1 MAGGLLNLVAYG
13 NQNIIINGN
22 PDKSFFKMKYL
33 KHTNFGMQKF
43 RVDHKQTNDID
54 LNRQSTFTFTVPRY
68 ADLLMDVFLVF
79 KLPKIWSPIFNENKN
94 LRPYEFKWIKNIGTQ
109 IIKEV
114 KFTIGNTEIQKFSGA
129 YLQNVVERDFDAK
142 KKGLFDLMIGNTNEL
157 NDPAN
162 YLNRNNYY
170 PNAYKYNDSNTD
182 ISGIEPSIY
191 DKTIYV
197 PINSWFSM
205 LNSSALPLI
214 CMQYDNLKIEFI
226 FRPIVELFTIKNINA
241 SINDIS
247 YQDIK
252 ADQTKPEFL
261 YKRFI
266 NEPPQRDISGSI
278 NIYESKTNNINFD
291 FHLMTTQ
298 CFLDN
303 EERILFANNNQEYL
317 IKQVKIYEEK
327 GINKTNKIK
336 VETNGLVSNWMWYIQ
351 RNDVNLRNQ
360 WSNYTNWPYE
370 NVIPYNVKSLKN
382 KDISNN
388 LTDTNFYKDFSLN
401 DLSNIYITDYEPD
414 TYSQQNFKTILNK
427 FGIICDGK
435 AREEDFDSG
444 IYDKIEKYIHTNG
457 NTKDGLYHYSF
468 ALNTDSSKYQPTGA
482 FNTSKFKTIEFEYNL
497 KQPPIDICNV
507 NFSTICD
514 PTTGEVIA
522 TSQEPTS
529 IYKYSYDL
537 HLFEE
542 RYNILEFHSGTAE
555 LLYGN

>member
-43 RVDHKQTNDID
+43 RVDHKQTGDILLD
-54 LNRQSTFTFTVPRY
+54 STSIFTFTIPRY

-79 KLPKIWSPIFNENKN
+79 KLPKIWSPIFTAQNNE

-114 KFTIGNTEIQKFSGA
+114 TFTIGNTPIQKFSGA

-142 KKGLFDLMIGNTNEL
+142 KKELFDLMIGNTNEL

-170 PNAYKYNDSNTD
+170 PNAYNYNNTD

-197 PINSWFSM
+197 PVNSWFSL
-205 LNSSALPLI
+205 LNSCALPLI
-214 CMQYDNLKIEFI
+214 SMQYDNLKIEFE
-226 FRPIVELFTIKNINA
+226 FRPIIQLFTIKNINA
-241 SINDIS
+241 SINDNS
-247 YQDIK
+247 YVDIK
-252 ADQTKPEFL
+252 ADQSKPEFL
-261 YKRFI
+261 YKRFV
-266 NEPPQRDISGSI
+266 NEPPERNISDSI
-278 NIYESKTNNINFD
+278 NIYANKTNNINFD
-291 FHLMTTQ
+291 FHLITTQ

-317 IKQVKIYEEK
+317 IKQIKTYEEK

-351 RNDVNLRNQ
+351 RNDVDIRNQ

-370 NVIPYNVKSLKN
+370 NIIPYNIKN
-382 KDISNN
+382 LYDICYN
-388 LTDTNFYKDFSLN
+388 N
-401 DLSNIYITDYEPD
+401 DLSNIYITDYVPN
-414 TYSQQNFKTILNK
+414 TYSQQNFKTILDK
-427 FGIICDGK
+427 FGITCDGK
-435 AREEDFDSG
+435 VREYDLDSG

-457 NTKDGLYHYSF
+457 NTKHGLYHYSF

-482 FNTSKFKTIEFEYNL
+482 FNTSKFKTIEFEYKL
-497 KQPPIDICNV
+497 KDPPIDICNV
-507 NFSTICD
+507 NFTTICD
-514 PTTGEVIA
+514 PTTGEIIA

>member
-43 RVDHKQTNDID
+43 RVDHKQTKDIQLD
-54 LNRQSTFTFTVPRY
+54 NPSSFTFNVPRY

-79 KLPKIWSPIFNENKN
+79 KLPKIWSPIFNKDNN

-114 KFTIGNTEIQKFSGA
+114 KFTIGNTEIQKFSGS
-129 YLQNVVERDFDAK
+129 YLQNVIDRDFDSK
-142 KKGLFDLMIGNTNEL
+142 KKELFDLMIGNTNEL

-170 PNAYKYNDSNTD
+170 PNAYNYNNTD
-182 ISGIEPSIY
+182 ASGIEPSIY

-197 PINSWFSM
+197 PINSWFSI

-214 CMQYDNLKIEFI
+214 CMQYDNLNIEFE
-226 FRPIVELFTIKNINA
+226 FRPIKELFTVKNIDV
-241 SINDIS
+241 SINDID
-247 YQDIK
+247 YVDIK
-252 ADQTKPEFL
+252 ADQTQENFG
-261 YKRFI
+261 YYRFI
-266 NEPPQRDISGSI
+266 QPPPTRDISLDSVYI
-278 NIYESKTNNINFD
+278 DQRSNINFD
-291 FHLMTTQ
+291 LHLMTTQ

-303 EERILFANNNQEYL
+303 EERVLFANNNQEYL
-317 IKQVKIYEEK
+317 IKQVKTYEEK

-351 RNDVNLRNQ
+351 RNDVKDRNQ

-370 NVIPYNVKSLKN
+370 NIIPYNVKSLKN

-388 LTDTNFYKDFSLN
+388 LNNINNINFYQDFSLN
-401 DLSNIYITDYEPD
+401 DLSNIYITNYEPD
-414 TYSQQNFKTILNK
+414 IYSQQNFKNILNK

-435 AREEDFDSG
+435 SREEDFDSG

-468 ALNTDSSKYQPTGA
+468 SLNTDCSKYQPTGA
-482 FNTSKFKTIEFEYNL
+482 FNTNKFKTIEFEYNL
-497 KQPPIDICNV
+497 KTPPLNKEAVNV
-507 NFSTICD
+507 TTICD

>member
-1 MAGGLLNLVAYG
+1 
-13 NQNIIINGN
+13 
-22 PDKSFFKMKYL
+22 
-33 KHTNFGMQKF
+33 
-43 RVDHKQTNDID
+43 
-54 LNRQSTFTFTVPRY
+54 
-68 ADLLMDVFLVF
+68 MDVFLVF
-79 KLPKIWSPIFNENKN
+79 KLPKIWSPIFNQDNN

-114 KFTIGNTEIQKFSGA
+114 KFTIGNTEIQKFSGS
-129 YLQNVVERDFDAK
+129 YLQNVVERDFDSK
-142 KKGLFDLMIGNTNEL
+142 KKELFDLMIGNITEL

-162 YLNRNNYY
+162 YLNRNNNY
-170 PNAYKYNDSNTD
+170 PNAYNYNNNNTD
-182 ISGIEPSIY
+182 ASGIEPSIY

-197 PINSWFSM
+197 PINSWFTM
-205 LNSSALPLI
+205 LNSCALPLI
-214 CMQYDNLKIEFI
+214 CMQYDNLKIDFE
-226 FRPIVELFTIKNINA
+226 FRPIVELFSVKNIEA
-241 SINDIS
+241 SIHDIS
-247 YQDIK
+247 YLDIK
-252 ADQTKPEFL
+252 ADQTKSKFL
-261 YKRFI
+261 YRRFV
-266 NEPPQRDISGSI
+266 NEPPQRDISDSI
-278 NIYESKTNNINFD
+278 NIYANKRNNINFD

-303 EERILFANNNQEYL
+303 EERILFANNKQEYL
-317 IKQVKIYEEK
+317 IKQVKTYEEK

-351 RNDVNLRNQ
+351 RNDVGLRNQ

-370 NVIPYNVKSLKN
+370 NIIPYNVKSLNN

-388 LTDTNFYKDFSLN
+388 LNNINFYQDFSLN
-401 DLSNIYITDYEPD
+401 DFSNIYITDYVPD
-414 TYSQQNFKTILNK
+414 TYSQQNFKTILDK
-427 FGIICDGK
+427 FGITCDGK

-482 FNTSKFKTIEFEYNL
+482 FNTSKFKTIEFEYKL

-507 NFSTICD
+507 NFTTICD
-514 PTTGEVIA
+514 QTTGEIIA

-542 RYNILEFHSGTAE
+542 RYNVLQFNSGTAQLE
-555 LLYGN
+555 YQN

>member
-22 PDKSFFKMKYL
+22 PDKSFFKIKYL

-43 RVDHKQTNDID
+43 RVDHKQTNNAQ
-54 LNRQSTFTFTVPRY
+54 LVSESSFTFTIPRY
-68 ADLLMDVFLVF
+68 ADLLMNVFLVF
-79 KLPKIWSPIFNENKN
+79 KLPKIWSPIFNINNE

-114 KFTIGNTEIQKFSGA
+114 KFTIGNTEIQKFNGS
-129 YLQNVVERDFDAK
+129 YLQNIIERDFDYK
-142 KKGLFDLMIGNTNEL
+142 KKELFDLMIGNTNEL

-162 YLNRNNYY
+162 YLNRNNHY
-170 PNAYKYNDSNTD
+170 PNAYNYNNNSD

-226 FRPIVELFTIKNINA
+226 FRPIVELFTIKDINY
-241 SINDIS
+241 SINHSNYVDIR
-247 YQDIK
+247 
-252 ADQTKPEFL
+252 ADQNKENFG
-261 YKRFI
+261 YYRFI
-266 NEPPQRDISGSI
+266 QPPPVRDISLDSI
-278 NIYESKTNNINFD
+278 YNDQRNNVNFD
-291 FHLMTTQ
+291 FHLITTQ
-298 CFLDN
+298 CFLDS
-303 EERILFANNNQEYL
+303 EERTLFANNNQEYL
-317 IKQVKIYEEK
+317 IKQVKTYEEK
-327 GINKTNKIK
+327 RINKTNKIK
-336 VETNGLVSNWMWYIQ
+336 IETNGLVSNWMWYIQ
-351 RNDVNLRNQ
+351 RNDIKNRNQ

-370 NVIPYNVKSLKN
+370 NIIPYNVKNLNN

-388 LTDTNFYKDFSLN
+388 SNFTNFYQDFSLN
-401 DLSNIYITDYEPD
+401 DLSNIYITDYLPD
-414 TYSQQNFKTILNK
+414 IYKQQNFKTILDK
-427 FGIICDGK
+427 FAIICDGK

-468 ALNTDSSKYQPTGA
+468 SLNTDSSKYQPTGA

-497 KQPPIDICNV
+497 KTPPLNKEAV
-507 NFSTICD
+507 NFTTFCD
-514 PTTGEVIA
+514 SVTNEIIA
-522 TSQEPTS
+522 TTQEPTS
-529 IYKYSYDL
+529 IYHYSYDL

-542 RYNILEFHSGTAE
+542 RYNILEFHSGTAQ
-555 LLYGN
+555 LLYQN

>member
-33 KHTNFGMQKF
+33 KHTNFGMQKY
-43 RVDHKQTNDID
+43 RVDHNQTSDID
-54 LNRQSTFTFTVPRY
+54 LNRQSTFSFTVPRY
-68 ADLLMDVFLVF
+68 GDLLMDVFLVF
-79 KLPKIWSPIFNENKN
+79 KLPKIWSPIFNRNKK
-94 LRPYEFKWIKNIGTQ
+94 LIPYEFKWIKNIGTQ

-114 KFTIGNTEIQKFSGA
+114 KFTIGNTEIQKFSGS

-142 KKGLFDLMIGNTNEL
+142 KKELFDLMIGNISEL

-170 PNAYKYNDSNTD
+170 PNAYNYNSD

-205 LNSSALPLI
+205 LNSCALPLI
-214 CMQYDNLKIEFI
+214 CMQYDNLKIEFE
-226 FRPIVELFTIKNINA
+226 FRPIVELFTIKDINA

-247 YQDIK
+247 YLDIK
-252 ADQTKPEFL
+252 ADQSKPEFL
-261 YKRFI
+261 YKRFV
-266 NEPPQRDISGSI
+266 NEPPIRDISDSI
-278 NIYESKTNNINFD
+278 SIYESKTNNINFD
-291 FHLMTTQ
+291 LHLITTQ

-303 EERILFANNNQEYL
+303 DERVLFANNNQEYL
-317 IKQVKIYEEK
+317 IKQVKTYEFEK
-327 GINKTNKIK
+327 INKTNKIK

-351 RNDVNLRNQ
+351 RNDVKNRNQ
-360 WSNYTNWPYE
+360 WSNYTNWRYE
-370 NVIPYNVKSLKN
+370 NVIPYNVKSLN
-382 KDISNN
+382 SKDISEKFNS
-388 LTDTNFYKDFSLN
+388 TNDDFNRDFALN
-401 DLSNIYITDYEPD
+401 DLSNIYITNYEPN
-414 TYSQQNFKTILNK
+414 TYSEKNFKNILEK
-427 FGIICDGK
+427 FGITCDGK
-435 AREEDFDSG
+435 VREEDFDSG

-468 ALNTDSSKYQPTGA
+468 SLNTDSSKYQPSGA
-482 FNTSKFKTIEFEYNL
+482 FNTSKFKTIEFEYKL
-497 KQPPIDICNV
+497 KEPPIDICNV
-507 NFSTICD
+507 NVQTICD

-542 RYNILEFHSGTAE
+542 RFNILEFHSGTAE
-555 LLYGN
+555 LIYGN